1 MVLGLRHRYAAG
13 HAGGGAPARYRVQA
27 KERGVDRPRRNGM
40 TETGEARAASED
52 AQQISIASMSTLK
65 INMFDLAMGS
75 LFLNILGLALP
86 MSLLQVYDRILPNK
100 SVGTLVLLMGG
111 VLVALLMES
120 TLNYC
125 RSYITGWVGAKFE
138 HRAGCAA
145 LDRLLMS
152 RIDDF
157 EKGGSGVHL
166 ERMGSL
172 PTVREF
178 YAGQA
183 MLTLL
188 DLPFAL
194 LYLSLVAMMGG
205 WLVFIPIVLLIAFAS
220 SALMVGTKLRGS
232 LQKRMTADDRRFN
245 FIIEVLGGIH
255 SVKAFAMEAQMVRR
269 YERLQESCA
278 EGAYNVALNSATAMG
293 MSSFFSQATT
303 ICVAMAGALIVIQG
317 DMTTGGLAACSMLAG
332 RAMNP
337 IQKALGVWTRFQ
349 SFMLARHRLTDLFAL
364 QPEAPPNLPKLD
376 NVRGALELENV
387 TFRYGEKLP
396 LIIREANIAIR
407 EGECIAISAGNGSGK
422 TTLLTLLQGT
432 LRPTTG
438 RLLIDGLPA
447 LDYEPQSMRDKI
459 AYLPQM
465 GDLFQGTILQNITM
479 FRKQLDDVAVETAAL
494 LGLDETVAT
503 MAQGFDT
510 PVGDGAYDSLP
521 RGIKQRIAIAR
532 ALVNNPRIVLFD
544 EANTAVD
551 ATGDNYLRVW
561 LERAKGKRTLVLVT
575 ARPSLAKMA
584 DRVFELEGGILRPK
598 PPRDD
603 RGPAPAPPGAVPG
616 LLPQGGPA

>member
-1 MVLGLRHRYAAG
+1 MSNSS
-13 HAGGGAPARYRVQA
+13 GGASSGARTPDV
-27 KERGVDRPRRNGM
+27 
-40 TETGEARAASED
+40 
-52 AQQISIASMSTLK
+52 SIASLSTLK
-65 INMFDLAMGS
+65 KNMLDLTLGS

-86 MSLLQVYDRILPNK
+86 MALLQVYDRILPNK
-100 SVGTLVLLMGG
+100 SIGTMVLLMGG
-111 VLVALLMES
+111 VLAALLLES
-120 TLNYC
+120 TLNFC

-138 HRAGCAA
+138 HKAGCAA
-145 LDRLLMS
+145 LDHLVMAG
-152 RIDDF
+152 IDDF
-157 EKGGSGVHL
+157 EKDGSGAHL

-172 PTVREF
+172 PMVREF

-188 DLPFAL
+188 DLPFAI

-205 WLVFIPIVLLIAFAS
+205 VLVLVPITLLITFAIT
-220 SALMVGTKLRGS
+220 AIVIGTKLRGS

-255 SVKAFAMEAQMVRR
+255 SVKAFSMEAQMVRR
-269 YERLQESCA
+269 YERLQEACA
-278 EGAYNVALNSATAMG
+278 EGAYRVALNSSTAMG
-293 MSSFFSQATT
+293 ISSFFSQATT
-303 ICVAMAGALIVIQG
+303 ICVAMAGALVVMNG
-317 DMTTGGLAACSMLAG
+317 EMTTGGLAACSMLAG

-349 SFMLARHRLTDLFAL
+349 SFMLARHRLTELFTLKA
-364 QPEAPPNLPKLD
+364 EAPKGLPK
-376 NVRGALELENV
+376 VGQIKGALELENV
-387 TFRYGEKLP
+387 SFRYGEKLP
-396 LIIREANIAIR
+396 YIIKDAAISIR
-407 EGECIAISAGNGSGK
+407 EGECIVISAGNGAGK
-422 TTLLTLLQGT
+422 TTLLTLMQAA
-432 LRPTTG
+432 LRPTSG
-438 RLLIDGLPA
+438 RLLIDGIPA
-447 LDYEPQSMRDKI
+447 ASFEPQSLRDQV

-465 GDLFQGTILQNITM
+465 GELFQGTILQNITM
-479 FRKQLDDVAVETAAL
+479 FRKDFDDVAVETAGL
-494 LGLDETVAT
+494 LGLDEVVAT
-503 MAQGFDT
+503 MALGFDT

-584 DRVFELEGGILRPK
+584 DRVFELDRCELRLK
-598 PPRDD
+598 PPRED
-603 RGPAPAPPGAVPG
+603 RAPAPGPVLPPGM
-616 LLPQGGPA
+616 LPQGGPA